1 MSTRTKQTV
10 IALTG
15 AVAVAFG
22 AYALGTQNGGGS
34 AGASGGA
41 ATTGQAASSGA
52 QQAHFGVGHGGPG
65 RFGRAFRGG
74 PDRGLADLA
83 SRLGVSTA
91 ALRSALADVRNQ
103 VDPGNQDPRQR
114 LAGELATALG
124 LPTARVQAALRPVVP
139 DRFDHRDPFSGAV
152 LDDLAKALNLDP
164 AKVKATFARLRANG
178 RPDGIP
184 QIATALGVTQ
194 AQLRTALRSVLRP
207 HEVDPFSGAVL
218 GDLAKALN
226 LDPAKVKA
234 TFARLRANGRPDGVP
249 QIAKALGVSENK
261 LASALRSVLPDRRD
275 HGRPGDRFAADLAKA
290 LNVDVAKVRT
300 ALQKLRAQESAR
312 FQQRQDAFVSALA
325 KRLNLS
331 EAKVRQAL
339 AAGFGRRHG
348 P

>member
-34 AGASGGA
+34 AGASGGG

-114 LAGELATALG
+114 LAGELASALG
-124 LPTARVQAALRPVVP
+124 LPTARVQAALRQVIP

-152 LDDLAKALNLDP
+152 LNDLAKALKLDP

-184 QIATALGVTQ
+184 QIA
-194 AQLRTALRSVLRP
+194 
-207 HEVDPFSGAVL
+207 
-218 GDLAKALN
+218 
-226 LDPAKVKA
+226 
-234 TFARLRANGRPDGVP
+234 
-249 QIAKALGVSENK
+249 KALGVSEDK
-261 LASALRSVLPDRRD
+261 LASALRSVLADRRD

-339 AAGFGRRHG
+339 AAEFGRRHG

>member
-34 AGASGGA
+34 AGASGGGA
-41 ATTGQAASSGA
+41 ATGQAASSGA
-52 QQAHFGVGHGGPG
+52 QQAHFGLGHGDPG

-124 LPTARVQAALRPVVP
+124 LPTARVQAALQQVIP

-184 QIATALGVTQ
+184 QIA
-194 AQLRTALRSVLRP
+194 
-207 HEVDPFSGAVL
+207 
-218 GDLAKALN
+218 
-226 LDPAKVKA
+226 
-234 TFARLRANGRPDGVP
+234 
-249 QIAKALGVSENK
+249 KALGVSEDK
-261 LASALRSVLPDRRD
+261 LASSLRSVLPDRRD
-275 HGRPGDRFAADLAKA
+275 HGRAGDRFAADLAKA